1 MKRCA
6 VCDKVCGDVP
16 SCDGCGE
23 SSWSIITKSVE
34 KPAAKPVAAPAEAPA
49 KKGVKKKSAK
59 TAAPAMPQISDEDF
73 AAELALASD
82 SELLSLMGNE
92 NLSDSQSD
100 LLAMEIAKRDD
111 GK

>member
-34 KPAAKPVAAPAEAPA
+34 KPTAKPVAAPAEAPA
-49 KKGVKKKSAK
+49 KKGMKKKSSK
-59 TAAPAMPQISDEDF
+59 TSPAMPQISDEDF

-82 SELLSLMGNE
+82 IDLLSLMSADGLTE
-92 NLSDSQSD
+92 SQSE
-100 LLAMEIAKRDD
+100 LLALEIAKRDD